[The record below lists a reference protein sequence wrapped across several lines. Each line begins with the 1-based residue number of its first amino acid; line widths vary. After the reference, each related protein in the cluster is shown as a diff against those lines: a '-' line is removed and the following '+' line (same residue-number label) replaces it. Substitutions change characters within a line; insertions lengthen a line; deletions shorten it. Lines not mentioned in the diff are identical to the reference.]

1 MSALSVVWV
10 AGGLAKG
17 AAMGELIE
25 RVKSRVRVAILIG
38 ADRELIASELRSR
51 APQIEIVMVDA
62 PANFQIGAPD
72 NKLMEMVITHARAKA
87 QPGTRFYL
95 HLPARPWINFSL
107 TPIVEIDLVMR

>member
-1 MSALSVVWV
+1 
-10 AGGLAKG
+10 
-17 AAMGELIE
+17 MGELIE

-72 NKLMEMVITHARAKA
+72 NSLMEMVITRALAKA
-87 QPGTRFYL
+87 QPGDTVLLAPACASMDQFLSYADRGDRFSD
-95 HLPARPWINFSL
+95 AVKKV
-107 TPIVEIDLVMR
+107 VENGN